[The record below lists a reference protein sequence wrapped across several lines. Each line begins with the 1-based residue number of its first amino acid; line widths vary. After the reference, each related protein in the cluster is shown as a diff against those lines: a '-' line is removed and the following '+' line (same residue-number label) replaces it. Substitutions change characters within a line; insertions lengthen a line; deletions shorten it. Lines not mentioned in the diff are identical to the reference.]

1 MDEKALL
8 DWKDAN
14 AEVYS
19 KFTHDLEGQLLQP
32 YYQNILDM
40 GDGNAEPLQSV
51 IANLFSIASNDVSE

>member
-19 KFTHDLEGQLLQP
+19 KFTHDLEGQLLHFL
-32 YYQNILDM
+32 YTFDLD
-40 GDGNAEPLQSV
+40 GVD
-51 IANLFSIASNDVSE
+51 IDVT